1 MMTCEMPDRYESHSI
16 LTCSSYIVEE
26 IEGHYVDKNETI
38 FLKVKWEGYEEEDDR
53 TWEPEDNLTYVLSTP
68 ARCCISQRL
77 IFFSISGNHMLEKY
91 YDGFGGRAAIIEQ
104 SKKAA
109 HLRRQTPLSRTLP
122 AQPPSCSKGG
132 KKHLTDEV
140 SSAAPKHWS
149 PPSGSWEDEM
159 VTINACD
166 VGSNGKLV
174 IYLAWE
180 NGAKT
185 KHDAQTI
192 YGKCPQKMLLFYERH
207 IQIVKN
213 ENKSQGEGASAA

>member
-1 MMTCEMPDRYESHSI
+1 
-16 LTCSSYIVEE
+16 YIVEE

-53 TWEPEDNLTYVLSTP
+53 TWEPEDNLT
-68 ARCCISQRL
+68 
-77 IFFSISGNHMLEKY
+77 ISGNHMLEQY
-91 YDGFGGRAAIIEQ
+91 YSEFGGRAAIIEQ

-109 HLRRQTPLSRTLP
+109 HLRRQTPLSRTLT
-122 AQPPSCSKGG
+122 AQPPSCSKGE

-140 SSAAPKHWS
+140 SSAAPKHWN

-166 VGSNGKLV
+166 VGGDGKLV

-192 YGKCPQKMLLFYERH
+192 YGKCPQK
-207 IQIVKN
+207 
-213 ENKSQGEGASAA
+213 